1 MNTKYVV
8 LTNQTPNNGSPLLI
22 CCHEV
27 ALKKKK
33 KKGEKERKVYVI
45 HMLMMNIKPDF

>member
-33 KKGEKERKVYVI
+33 KKKGKREKSLCYTYANDE
-45 HMLMMNIKPDF
+45 H

>member
-1 MNTKYVV
+1 MSTKYVV

-27 ALKKKK
+27 ALKKKG
-33 KKGEKERKVYVI
+33 GERENFVI
-45 HMLMMNIKPDF
+45 HMLMMNTKPDF